1 MARFLLNTML
11 ASGGYAWTIVPLN
24 KREEYMKAREK
35 ASVYGDITDF
45 TRIIAELVK
54 NQNKPRDKE

>member
-1 MARFLLNTML
+1 MLFRSML

-24 KREEYMKAREK
+24 KREEYMKALEN

-45 TRIIAELVK
+45 TQIIAELVK
-54 NQNKPRDKE
+54 NQNKPENKA